1 MTDILSNTPFVRHRL
16 RLCLAVVSPVQ
27 MSAGSPKD
35 LWRGLSIPAW
45 GDVCSRV
52 ASSKDHPLVFG
63 TCDPAAQGY
72 LIASLLGN
80 QPKGR
85 IWIMCPHA
93 RRRDQLADEF
103 AFWKTPTLILGDPT
117 VVVENEIVDPDREA
131 ERISTFHRIAG
142 RPGAPVLLSRTSWES
157 PAPKLNALDEKELEL
172 EVGQE
177 IAPEELIAWL
187 EERDFEEH
195 PQIFQRQQFARRG
208 GILDFFPR
216 QQTSPI
222 RVEFFGDEIESIR
235 EFSVETQTTTR
246 KHERIEIGSKKLNF
260 ETPLSE
266 WFEPDD
272 LIISI
277 DEDDNAI
284 SHLLVTQGPTD
295 NWNADL
301 YPSPAAG
308 FEAGD
313 FVIADSSRNLFLS
326 QIADWKK
333 NGWEIGLIAP
343 SKGERKRFLEITGRD
358 ESDFTCVEGRL
369 AKGFVAPHLKLA
381 LLSTLEIFG
390 RQHLSGSRSKERLAM
405 QRNSAA
411 IVGVHELDEGSL
423 VVHADYGIGEFI
435 GLVDGAEGREELG
448 IEYQD
453 GATLHVPID
462 QSHLVSRY
470 VGIGGGT
477 PKLNKLG
484 DKKWKKA
491 RKVAEAAVLDYAAQ
505 LLKVQAERDSQSGIA
520 HAPDG
525 QWMQEFESAFPY
537 IETPD
542 QLKAIEAAKADM
554 ESPRPMDRLVCGD
567 VGFGK
572 TEVAIRAAFKAVTG
586 GSQVAILAPTTVLA
600 EQHWRTFKERMSDYP
615 IRIDLLSRLQ
625 TPAQARDTIEGLAE
639 GDVDIVIGTHR
650 LISDHIVY
658 KKPGLLVVDEEQRFG
673 VRHKEK
679 LKERFRLIDVLTL
692 SATPIPRTLYMS
704 LMGARDMST
713 IDTPPPNRLP
723 VQTSI
728 VAYDERLI
736 RNAIRRELTRGGQVF
751 FLHNRVGTIEM
762 MKEKIED
769 LVPEAKVAIGHGQ
782 MDKEDLEGVMHRFVA
797 GEVDVLLAT
806 TIIESGIDIP
816 NANTI
821 LIDRA
826 DRFGLA
832 DLYQLRGRVGRA
844 GRRAYALLLLPND
857 LIAGGDAKKRL
868 SAIKQYTE
876 LGSGFKIAMRDLEIR
891 GAGSLLGTKQSG
903 HITAV
908 GFELYCQLLH
918 QSVEQLQGKDLTQR
932 AEAVVKVDFL
942 EFSETAHLEKGEK
955 LPAFFPRTY
964 GPDPEMRVA
973 AYRQLAS
980 SRTEKELDQMAKDW
994 RDRFGR
1000 FPKPVATLLDTNRI
1014 RVVASTKGVQLVE
1027 IKNDRLM
1034 LTRNGEYL
1042 LPADGRFPRLSSSTL
1057 NAKLR
1062 EAVTLIKTL

>member
-1 MTDILSNTPFVRHRL
+1 
-16 RLCLAVVSPVQ
+16 
-27 MSAGSPKD
+27 MSGGSPKD
-35 LWRGLSIPAW
+35 LWRGLSIPTW
-45 GDVCSRV
+45 EGLCSRIKKS
-52 ASSKDHPLVFG
+52 AELPLVLG
-63 TCDPAAQGY
+63 TCDPASQGY
-72 LIASLLGN
+72 LIASLLGSK
-80 QPKGR
+80 PKGR
-85 IWIMCPHA
+85 IWILSPHA

-103 AFWKTPTLILGDPT
+103 SFWKSPALSLADPT

-131 ERISTFHRIAG
+131 ERTSTFHRVAAS
-142 RPGAPVLLSRTSWES
+142 PLAPVLLSRASWQA
-157 PAPKLNALDEKELEL
+157 PAPIRDDLAKSELTL

-177 IAPEELIAWL
+177 ISPEELVAWL
-187 EERDFEEH
+187 EERDFEEE
-195 PQIFQRQQFARRG
+195 PQIFQRLQFAKRG
-208 GILDFFPR
+208 GILDFYPP
-216 QQTSPI
+216 QKTSPLRI
-222 RVEFFGDEIESIR
+222 EFFGDEIESIR

-246 KHERIEIGSKKLNF
+246 KLERVDVGSKAPVLD
-260 ETPLSE
+260 EPLSS
-266 WFEPDD
+266 WAQPND
-272 LIISI
+272 LIISV
-277 DEDDNAI
+277 DEDDNAVA
-284 SHLLVTQGPTD
+284 HVLVTEAPDDT
-295 NWNADL
+295 WNADL
-301 YPSPAAG
+301 FPSPAAG

-313 FVIADSSRNLFLS
+313 FVLADSSRNLFLS
-326 QIADWKK
+326 QLDDWK
-333 NGWEIGLIAP
+333 NDQWTIGLIAP
-343 SKGERKRFLEITGRD
+343 SKAEQHRFLEVIDRKKS
-358 ESDFTCVEGRL
+358 EFVCIEGRL
-369 AKGFVAPHLKLA
+369 AKGFVAPHLKLV

-390 RQHLSGSRSKERLAM
+390 RQHLPGARQKEKLAQ

-411 IVGVHELDEGSL
+411 LAGVHELDEGTL

-435 GLVDGAEGREELG
+435 GLIDGEGGREELG
-448 IEYQD
+448 IEYHN

-484 DKKWKKA
+484 DKRWKKA

-505 LLKVQAERDSQSGIA
+505 LLRLQAERDSKTGRA
-520 HAPDG
+520 HPADG

-537 IETPD
+537 TETPD
-542 QLKAIEAAKADM
+542 QHKAIEAAKIDM
-554 ESPRPMDRLVCGD
+554 ESSRPMDRLICGD

-586 GSQVAILAPTTVLA
+586 GSQVAILVPTTVLA
-600 EQHWRTFKERMSDYP
+600 EQHARTVRERMSDYP
-615 IRIDLLSRLQ
+615 VRIDVMSRLQ
-625 TPAQARDTIEGLAE
+625 SPAEIRETLEGLE
-639 GDVDIVIGTHR
+639 SGKVDIIIGTHR
-650 LISDHIVY
+650 LLSSGITY
-658 KKPGLLVVDEEQRFG
+658 KKIGLLVVDEEQRFG
-673 VRHKEK
+673 VRHKEL

-692 SATPIPRTLYMS
+692 SATPIPRTLYLS

-751 FLHNRVGTIEM
+751 FLHNRVGTIEY

-769 LVPEAKVAIGHGQ
+769 LVPEARVVIGHGQ
-782 MDKEDLEGVMHRFVA
+782 MDKENLEQVMHTFVA
-797 GEVDVLLAT
+797 GNADVLLAT

-844 GRRAYALLLLPND
+844 GRRAYALLLLPSD

-918 QSVEQLQGKDLTQR
+918 QSIDQLQGKTKNLR
-932 AEAVVKVDFL
+932 AAAVVKIDFL
-942 EFSETAHLEKGEK
+942 EFSETAHLEKGTR

-980 SRTEKELDQMAKDW
+980 TQTEKELDQLAKDW

-1000 FPKPVATLLDTNRI
+1000 SPAPVQAILEVNRI
-1014 RVVASTKGVQLVE
+1014 RIVASSKGVQSVE

-1034 LTRNGEYL
+1034 LIRNSDYL
-1042 LPADGRFPRLSSSTL
+1042 LPADGKFPRLSS
-1057 NAKLR
+1057 AKLTAKLK
-1062 EAVTLIKTL
+1062 EAVHLIKTL

>member
-1 MTDILSNTPFVRHRL
+1 
-16 RLCLAVVSPVQ
+16 
-27 MSAGSPKD
+27 MSGGSPKD
-35 LWRGLSIPAW
+35 LWRGLSIPTW
-45 GDVCSRV
+45 EGLCSRIKKS
-52 ASSKDHPLVFG
+52 AELPLVLG
-63 TCDPAAQGY
+63 TCDPASQGY
-72 LIASLLGN
+72 LIASLLGSK
-80 QPKGR
+80 PKGR
-85 IWIMCPHA
+85 IWILSPHA

-103 AFWKTPTLILGDPT
+103 SFWKSPALSLADPT

-131 ERISTFHRIAG
+131 ERTSTFHRVAAS
-142 RPGAPVLLSRTSWES
+142 PLAPVLLSRASWQA
-157 PAPKLNALDEKELEL
+157 PAPIRDDLAKSELTL

-177 IAPEELIAWL
+177 ISPEELVAWL
-187 EERDFEEH
+187 EERDFEEE
-195 PQIFQRQQFARRG
+195 PQIFQRLQFAKRG
-208 GILDFFPR
+208 GILDFYPP
-216 QQTSPI
+216 QKTSPLRI
-222 RVEFFGDEIESIR
+222 EFFGDEIESIR

-246 KHERIEIGSKKLNF
+246 KLERVDVGSKAPVLD
-260 ETPLSE
+260 EPLSS
-266 WFEPDD
+266 WAQPND
-272 LIISI
+272 LIISV
-277 DEDDNAI
+277 DEDDNAVA
-284 SHLLVTQGPTD
+284 HVLVTEAPDDT
-295 NWNADL
+295 WNADL
-301 YPSPAAG
+301 FPSPAAG

-313 FVIADSSRNLFLS
+313 FVLADSSRNLFLS
-326 QIADWKK
+326 QLDDWK
-333 NGWEIGLIAP
+333 NDQWTIGLIAP
-343 SKGERKRFLEITGRD
+343 SKAEQHRFLEVIDRKKS
-358 ESDFTCVEGRL
+358 EFVCIEGRL
-369 AKGFVAPHLKLA
+369 AKGFVAPHLKLV

-390 RQHLSGSRSKERLAM
+390 RQHLPGARQKEKLAQ

-411 IVGVHELDEGSL
+411 LAGVHELDEGTL

-435 GLVDGAEGREELG
+435 GLIDGEGGREELG
-448 IEYQD
+448 IEYHN

-484 DKKWKKA
+484 DKRWKKA

-505 LLKVQAERDSQSGIA
+505 LLRLQAERDSKTGRA
-520 HAPDG
+520 HPADG

-537 IETPD
+537 TETPD
-542 QLKAIEAAKADM
+542 QHKAIEAAKIDM
-554 ESPRPMDRLVCGD
+554 ESSRPMDRLICGD

-586 GSQVAILAPTTVLA
+586 GSQVAILVPTTVLA
-600 EQHWRTFKERMSDYP
+600 EQHARTFRERMSDYP
-615 IRIDLLSRLQ
+615 VRIDVMSRLQ
-625 TPAQARDTIEGLAE
+625 SPAEIRETLEGLE
-639 GDVDIVIGTHR
+639 SGKVDIIIGTHR
-650 LISDHIVY
+650 LLSSGITY
-658 KKPGLLVVDEEQRFG
+658 KKIGLLVVDEEQRFG
-673 VRHKEK
+673 VRHKEL

-692 SATPIPRTLYMS
+692 SATPIPRTLYLS

-736 RNAIRRELTRGGQVF
+736 RDAIRRELTRGGQVF
-751 FLHNRVGTIEM
+751 FLHNRVGTIEY
-762 MKEKIED
+762 MKEKIEN
-769 LVPEAKVAIGHGQ
+769 LVPEARVVIGHGQ
-782 MDKEDLEGVMHRFVA
+782 MDKENLEQVMHTFVA
-797 GEVDVLLAT
+797 GNADVLLAT

-844 GRRAYALLLLPND
+844 GRRAYALLLLPSD

-918 QSVEQLQGKDLTQR
+918 QSIDQLQGKTKNLR
-932 AEAVVKVDFL
+932 AAAVVKIDFL
-942 EFSETAHLEKGEK
+942 EFSETAHLEKGTR

-980 SRTEKELDQMAKDW
+980 TQTEKELDQLAKDW

-1000 FPKPVATLLDTNRI
+1000 SPAPVQAILEVNRI
-1014 RVVASTKGVQLVE
+1014 RIVASSKGVQSVE

-1034 LTRNGEYL
+1034 LIRNSDYL
-1042 LPADGRFPRLSSSTL
+1042 LPADGKFPRLSS
-1057 NAKLR
+1057 AKLTAKLK
-1062 EAVTLIKTL
+1062 EAVHLIKTL

>member
-1 MTDILSNTPFVRHRL
+1 
-16 RLCLAVVSPVQ
+16 
-27 MSAGSPKD
+27 MSGGSPKD
-35 LWRGLSIPAW
+35 LWRGLSIPTW
-45 GDVCSRV
+45 EGLCSRIKKS
-52 ASSKDHPLVFG
+52 AELPLVLG
-63 TCDPAAQGY
+63 TCDPASQGY
-72 LIASLLGN
+72 LIASLLGSK
-80 QPKGR
+80 PKGR
-85 IWIMCPHA
+85 IWILSPHA

-103 AFWKTPTLILGDPT
+103 SFWKSPALSLADPAM
-117 VVVENEIVDPDREA
+117 VVENEIVDPDREA
-131 ERISTFHRIAG
+131 ERTSTFHRVAAS
-142 RPGAPVLLSRTSWES
+142 PLAPVLLSRASWQA
-157 PAPKLNALDEKELEL
+157 PAPIRDDLAKSELTL

-177 IAPEELIAWL
+177 ISPEELVAWL
-187 EERDFEEH
+187 EERDFEEE
-195 PQIFQRQQFARRG
+195 PQIFQRLQFAKRG
-208 GILDFFPR
+208 GILDFYPP
-216 QQTSPI
+216 QKTSPLRI
-222 RVEFFGDEIESIR
+222 EFFGDEIESIR

-246 KHERIEIGSKKLNF
+246 KLERVDVGSKAPVLD
-260 ETPLSE
+260 EPLSS
-266 WFEPDD
+266 WAQPND
-272 LIISI
+272 LIISV
-277 DEDDNAI
+277 DEDDNAVA
-284 SHLLVTQGPTD
+284 HVLVTEAPDDT
-295 NWNADL
+295 WNADL
-301 YPSPAAG
+301 FPSPAAG

-313 FVIADSSRNLFLS
+313 FVLADSSRNLFLS
-326 QIADWKK
+326 QLDDWK
-333 NGWEIGLIAP
+333 NDQWTIGLIAP
-343 SKGERKRFLEITGRD
+343 SKAEQHRFLEVIDRKKS
-358 ESDFTCVEGRL
+358 EFVCIEGRL
-369 AKGFVAPHLKLA
+369 AKGFVAPHLKLV

-390 RQHLSGSRSKERLAM
+390 RQHLPGARQKEKLAQ

-411 IVGVHELDEGSL
+411 LAGVHELDEGTL

-435 GLVDGAEGREELG
+435 GLIDGEGGREELG
-448 IEYQD
+448 IEYHN

-484 DKKWKKA
+484 DKRWKKA

-505 LLKVQAERDSQSGIA
+505 LLRLQAERDSKTGRA
-520 HAPDG
+520 HPADG

-537 IETPD
+537 TETPD
-542 QLKAIEAAKADM
+542 QHKAIEAAKIDM
-554 ESPRPMDRLVCGD
+554 ESSRPMDRLICGD

-586 GSQVAILAPTTVLA
+586 GSQVAILVPTTVLA
-600 EQHWRTFKERMSDYP
+600 EQHARTFRERMSDYP
-615 IRIDLLSRLQ
+615 VRIDVMSRLQ
-625 TPAQARDTIEGLAE
+625 SPAEIRETLEGLE
-639 GDVDIVIGTHR
+639 SGKVDIIIGTHR
-650 LISDHIVY
+650 LLSSGITY
-658 KKPGLLVVDEEQRFG
+658 KKIGLLVVDEEQRFG
-673 VRHKEK
+673 VRHKEL

-692 SATPIPRTLYMS
+692 SATPIPRTLYLS

-736 RNAIRRELTRGGQVF
+736 RDAIRRELTRGGQVF
-751 FLHNRVGTIEM
+751 FLHNRVGTIEY

-769 LVPEAKVAIGHGQ
+769 LVPEARVVIGHGQ
-782 MDKEDLEGVMHRFVA
+782 MDKENLEQVMHTFVA
-797 GEVDVLLAT
+797 GNADVLLAT

-844 GRRAYALLLLPND
+844 GRRAYALLLLPSD

-918 QSVEQLQGKDLTQR
+918 QSIDQLQGKTKNLR
-932 AEAVVKVDFL
+932 AAAVVKIDFL
-942 EFSETAHLEKGEK
+942 EFSETAHLEKGTR

-980 SRTEKELDQMAKDW
+980 TQTEKELDQLAKDW

-1000 FPKPVATLLDTNRI
+1000 SPAPVQAILEVNRI
-1014 RVVASTKGVQLVE
+1014 RIVASSKGVQSVE

-1034 LTRNGEYL
+1034 LIRNSDYL
-1042 LPADGRFPRLSSSTL
+1042 LPADGKFPRLSS
-1057 NAKLR
+1057 AKLTAKLK
-1062 EAVTLIKTL
+1062 EAVHLIKTL

>member
-1 MTDILSNTPFVRHRL
+1 
-16 RLCLAVVSPVQ
+16 
-27 MSAGSPKD
+27 MSGGSPKD
-35 LWRGLSIPAW
+35 LWRGLSIPTW
-45 GDVCSRV
+45 EGLCSRIKKS
-52 ASSKDHPLVFG
+52 AELPLVLG
-63 TCDPAAQGY
+63 TCDPASQGY
-72 LIASLLGN
+72 LIASLLGSK
-80 QPKGR
+80 PKGR
-85 IWIMCPHA
+85 IWILSPHA

-103 AFWKTPTLILGDPT
+103 SFWKSPALSLADPT

-131 ERISTFHRIAG
+131 ERTSTFHRVAAS
-142 RPGAPVLLSRTSWES
+142 PLAPVLLSRASWQA
-157 PAPKLNALDEKELEL
+157 PAPIRDDLAKSELTL

-177 IAPEELIAWL
+177 ISPEELVAWL
-187 EERDFEEH
+187 EERDFEEE
-195 PQIFQRQQFARRG
+195 PQIFQRLQFAKRG
-208 GILDFFPR
+208 GILDFYPP
-216 QQTSPI
+216 QKTSPLRI
-222 RVEFFGDEIESIR
+222 EFFGDEIESIR

-246 KHERIEIGSKKLNF
+246 KLERVDVGSKAPVLD
-260 ETPLSE
+260 EPLSS
-266 WFEPDD
+266 WAQPND
-272 LIISI
+272 LIISV
-277 DEDDNAI
+277 DEDDNAVA
-284 SHLLVTQGPTD
+284 HVLVTEAPDDT
-295 NWNADL
+295 WNADL
-301 YPSPAAG
+301 FPSPAAG

-313 FVIADSSRNLFLS
+313 FVLADSSRNLFLS
-326 QIADWKK
+326 QLDDWK
-333 NGWEIGLIAP
+333 NDQWTIGLIAP
-343 SKGERKRFLEITGRD
+343 SKAEQHRFLEVIDRKKS
-358 ESDFTCVEGRL
+358 EFVCIEGRL
-369 AKGFVAPHLKLA
+369 AKGFVAPHLKLV

-390 RQHLSGSRSKERLAM
+390 RQHLPGARQKEKLAQ

-411 IVGVHELDEGSL
+411 LAGVHELDEGTL

-435 GLVDGAEGREELG
+435 GLIDGEGGREELG
-448 IEYQD
+448 IEYHN

-484 DKKWKKA
+484 DKRWKKA

-505 LLKVQAERDSQSGIA
+505 LLRLQAERDSKTGRA
-520 HAPDG
+520 HPADG

-537 IETPD
+537 TETPD
-542 QLKAIEAAKADM
+542 QHKAIEAAKIDM
-554 ESPRPMDRLVCGD
+554 ESSRPMDRLICGD

-586 GSQVAILAPTTVLA
+586 GSQVAILVPTTVLA
-600 EQHWRTFKERMSDYP
+600 EQHARTFRERMSDYP
-615 IRIDLLSRLQ
+615 VRIDVMSRLQ
-625 TPAQARDTIEGLAE
+625 SPAEIRETLEGLE
-639 GDVDIVIGTHR
+639 SGKVDIIIGTHR
-650 LISDHIVY
+650 LLSSGITY
-658 KKPGLLVVDEEQRFG
+658 KKIGLLVVDEEQRFG
-673 VRHKEK
+673 VRHKEL

-692 SATPIPRTLYMS
+692 SATPIPRTLYLS

-751 FLHNRVGTIEM
+751 FLHNRVGTIEY

-769 LVPEAKVAIGHGQ
+769 LVPEARVVIGHGQ
-782 MDKEDLEGVMHRFVA
+782 MDKENLEQVMHTFVA
-797 GEVDVLLAT
+797 GNADVLLAT

-844 GRRAYALLLLPND
+844 GRRAYALLLLPSD

-918 QSVEQLQGKDLTQR
+918 QSIDQLQGKTKNLR
-932 AEAVVKVDFL
+932 AAAMVKIDFL
-942 EFSETAHLEKGEK
+942 EFSETAHLEKGTR

-980 SRTEKELDQMAKDW
+980 TQTEKELDQLAKDW

-1000 FPKPVATLLDTNRI
+1000 SPAPVQAILEVNRI
-1014 RVVASTKGVQLVE
+1014 RIVASSKGVQSVE

-1034 LTRNGEYL
+1034 LIRNSDYL
-1042 LPADGRFPRLSSSTL
+1042 LPADGKFPRLSS
-1057 NAKLR
+1057 AKLTAKLK
-1062 EAVTLIKTL
+1062 EAVHLIKTL

>member
-1 MTDILSNTPFVRHRL
+1 
-16 RLCLAVVSPVQ
+16 
-27 MSAGSPKD
+27 MSGGSPKD
-35 LWRGLSIPAW
+35 LWRGLGLPTW
-45 GDVCSRV
+45 GKLRPRISD
-52 ASSKDHPLVFG
+52 SKKSPLVLG

-72 LIASLLGN
+72 LISSLLGSK
-80 QPKGR
+80 PKHR
-85 IWIMCPHA
+85 IWILCPYA

-103 AFWKTPTLILGDPT
+103 AFWKTPTLILADPT

-131 ERISTFHRIAG
+131 ERISTFHRIAAT
-142 RPGAPVLLSRTSWES
+142 PISPVLLSRQSWQS
-157 PAPKLNALDEKELEL
+157 PAPQRDELSKSELTL
-172 EVGQE
+172 EVGQQ
-177 IAPEELIAWL
+177 ISPEELIEWL
-187 EERDFEEH
+187 EERDFEEN
-195 PQIFQRQQFARRG
+195 PQIFQRLQFAKRG
-208 GILDFFPR
+208 GILDFFPP
-216 QQTSPI
+216 QSTSPL

-246 KHERIEIGSKKLNF
+246 RIERAEIGSKPPDLA
-260 ETPLSE
+260 EPLSS
-266 WFEPDD
+266 WMGPDD
-272 LIISI
+272 IIISV
-277 DEDDNAI
+277 DEDDNAVA
-284 SHLLVTQGPTD
+284 HVLVTQAPDDT
-295 NWNADL
+295 WNADL
-301 YPSPAAG
+301 FPSPAAG

-313 FVIADSSRNLFLS
+313 FVLADSSRTLFLA
-326 QIADWKK
+326 QLADWKK
-333 NGWEIGLIAP
+333 DGWSIGLVAP
-343 SKGERKRFLEITGRD
+343 SKAEQHRFLEVIEREKG
-358 ESDFTCVEGRL
+358 DFLCVEGRL
-369 AKGFVAPHLKLA
+369 AKGFVAPHLKLVV
-381 LLSTLEIFG
+381 LSTLEIFG
-390 RQHLSGSRSKERLAM
+390 RQHLPGARQKEKLAQ

-411 IVGVHELDEGSL
+411 LAGVHELDEGTL

-435 GLVDGAEGREELG
+435 GLIDGEGGREELG
-448 IEYQD
+448 IEYQS

-470 VGIGGGT
+470 VGLGGGT

-505 LLKVQAERDSQSGIA
+505 MLRIQAERDSKTGRA
-520 HAPDG
+520 HPPDG

-537 IETPD
+537 TETPD
-542 QLKAIEAAKADM
+542 QLKAIEAAKVDM
-554 ESPRPMDRLVCGD
+554 ESTRPMDRLICGD

-572 TEVAIRAAFKAVTG
+572 TEVAIRTAFKAVTG

-600 EQHWRTFKERMSDYP
+600 EQHARTFRERMSDYP
-615 IRIDLLSRLQ
+615 VRIDVMSRLQ
-625 TPAQARDTIEGLAE
+625 SPAEIRETLEGLE
-639 GDVDIVIGTHR
+639 NGKVDIVIGTHR
-650 LISDHIVY
+650 LLSGGIIY
-658 KKPGLLVVDEEQRFG
+658 KKIGLLVVDEEQRFG
-673 VRHKEK
+673 VRHKEL

-692 SATPIPRTLYMS
+692 SATPIPRTLYLS

-728 VAYDERLI
+728 VSYDERLI

-762 MKEKIED
+762 MKSKIQD
-769 LVPEAKVAIGHGQ
+769 LVPEAKVVIGHGQ
-782 MDKEDLEGVMHRFVA
+782 MDKEDLEQVMHTFVA
-797 GEVDVLLAT
+797 GEADVLLAT

-857 LIAGGDAKKRL
+857 LISGGDAKKRL

-918 QSVEQLQGKDLTQR
+918 QSIDQLQGKTTGLR
-932 AEAVVKVDFL
+932 ADAVVKIDFL
-942 EFSETAHLEKGEK
+942 EFSETAHLEKK
-955 LPAFFPRTY
+955 TRLPAFFPRTY

-980 SRTEKELDQMAKDW
+980 TQTEKELDQLAKDW

-1000 FPKPVATLLDTNRI
+1000 IPAPVQAILEVNRI
-1014 RVVASTKGVQLVE
+1014 RIVASSKSVQAVE

-1034 LTRNGEYL
+1034 LMKNGDYL
-1042 LPADGRFPRLSSSTL
+1042 LPADGKFPRLSSVRLPT
-1057 NAKLR
+1057 KLK
-1062 EAVTLIKTL
+1062 EAVHLLKTL

>member
-1 MTDILSNTPFVRHRL
+1 MVSRVR
-16 RLCLAVVSPVQ
+16 

-35 LWRGLSIPAW
+35 LWRGLCLPTW
-45 GDVCSRV
+45 GDLCSRV
-52 ASSKDHPLVFG
+52 SGTSEYPIPLG

-72 LIASLLGN
+72 LIAAILGSRSDR
-80 QPKGR
+80 R
-85 IWIMCPHA
+85 IWVLCPHA

-103 AFWKTPTLILGDPT
+103 AFWKTPALILGEPT
-117 VVVENEIVDPDREA
+117 IVVENEIVDPDREA
-131 ERISTFHRIAG
+131 ERISTFHRIAE
-142 RPGAPVLLSRTSWES
+142 RPLAPVLLSRASWES
-157 PAPKLNALDEKELEL
+157 PAPQFDALETKELEL

-177 IAPEELIAWL
+177 ISPETLIEWL
-187 EERDFEEH
+187 EEHDFEEH

-208 GILDFFPR
+208 GILDFYPA
-216 QQTSPI
+216 QHTSPI

-246 KHERIEIGSKKLNF
+246 KHERIEIGSKTIDL
-260 ETPLSE
+260 TAPLSE
-266 WFEPDD
+266 WRQPND

-277 DEDDNAI
+277 DEDDQTVAQVLI
-284 SHLLVTQGPTD
+284 TQAPTD
-295 NWNADL
+295 RWNANL

-313 FVIADSSRNLFLS
+313 FVIADSSRNLFLA
-326 QIADWKK
+326 QLTDWK
-333 NGWEIGLIAP
+333 NDGWEIGLIAP
-343 SKGERKRFLEITGRD
+343 SKGERRRFLEITGRD

-369 AKGFVAPHLKLA
+369 AKGFVAPHLKIA

-390 RQHLSGSRSKERLAM
+390 RQHLPGSRSKERLER

-411 IVGVHELDEGSL
+411 IAGVHELNEGAL

-435 GLVDGAEGREELG
+435 GLVDGEGGREELG

-477 PKLNKLG
+477 PRLNKLG
-484 DKKWKKA
+484 DKRWKKA
-491 RKVAEAAVLDYAAQ
+491 RQVAEAAVLDYAAQ
-505 LLKVQAERDSQSGIA
+505 LLKLQAERDSQSGIA

-537 IETPD
+537 TETPD
-542 QLKAIEAAKADM
+542 QAKAIDAAKADM
-554 ESPRPMDRLVCGD
+554 ESPRPMDRLICGD

-600 EQHWRTFKERMSDYP
+600 EQHWRNFRERMSDYP
-615 IRIDLLSRLQ
+615 VRIDLLSRLQ

-639 GDVDIVIGTHR
+639 GEVDIVIGTHR
-650 LISDHIVY
+650 LISDQIIY
-658 KKPGLLVVDEEQRFG
+658 KKLGLLVVDEEQRFG

-723 VQTSI
+723 VQTTI

-751 FLHNRVGTIEM
+751 FLHNRVATIEH

-797 GEVDVLLAT
+797 GEADVLLAT

-844 GRRAYALLLLPND
+844 ERRAYALLLLPND
-857 LIAGGDAKKRL
+857 LISGGDAKKRL

-903 HITAV
+903 HIAAV

-918 QSVEQLQGKDLTQR
+918 QSVEQLQGKSPTQR
-932 AEAVVKVDFL
+932 AEAVVKIDFL

-980 SRTEKELDQMAKDW
+980 TRTEKELDQMARDW

-1000 FPKPVATLLDTNRI
+1000 FPKPVTTLIETNRI

-1034 LTRNGEYL
+1034 LIRNGEYL
-1042 LPADGRFPRLSSSTL
+1042 LPANGRFPRLSSKHL

>member
-1 MTDILSNTPFVRHRL
+1 
-16 RLCLAVVSPVQ
+16 
-27 MSAGSPKD
+27 MSGGSPKD
-35 LWRGLSIPAW
+35 LWRGLSIPTW
-45 GDVCSRV
+45 EGLCSRIKKS
-52 ASSKDHPLVFG
+52 AELPLVLG
-63 TCDPAAQGY
+63 TCDPASQGY
-72 LIASLLGN
+72 LIASLLGSK
-80 QPKGR
+80 PKGR
-85 IWIMCPHA
+85 IWILSPHA

-103 AFWKTPTLILGDPT
+103 SFWKSPALSLADPT

-131 ERISTFHRIAG
+131 ERTSTFHRVAAS
-142 RPGAPVLLSRTSWES
+142 PLAPVLLSRASWQA
-157 PAPKLNALDEKELEL
+157 PAPIRDDLAKSELTL

-177 IAPEELIAWL
+177 ISPEELVAWL
-187 EERDFEEH
+187 EERDFEEE
-195 PQIFQRQQFARRG
+195 PQIFQRLQFAKRG
-208 GILDFFPR
+208 GILDFYPP
-216 QQTSPI
+216 QKTSPLRI
-222 RVEFFGDEIESIR
+222 EFFGDEIESIR

-246 KHERIEIGSKKLNF
+246 KLERVDVGSKAPVLD
-260 ETPLSE
+260 EPLSS
-266 WFEPDD
+266 WAQPND
-272 LIISI
+272 LIISV
-277 DEDDNAI
+277 DEDDNAVA
-284 SHLLVTQGPTD
+284 HVLVTEAPDDT
-295 NWNADL
+295 WNADL
-301 YPSPAAG
+301 FPSPAAG

-313 FVIADSSRNLFLS
+313 FVLADSSRNLFLS
-326 QIADWKK
+326 QLDDWK
-333 NGWEIGLIAP
+333 NDQWTIGLIAP
-343 SKGERKRFLEITGRD
+343 SKAEQHRFLEVIDRKKS
-358 ESDFTCVEGRL
+358 EFVCIEGRL
-369 AKGFVAPHLKLA
+369 AKGFVAPHLKLV

-390 RQHLSGSRSKERLAM
+390 RQHLPGARQKEKLAQ

-411 IVGVHELDEGSL
+411 LAGVHELDEGTL

-435 GLVDGAEGREELG
+435 GLIDGEGGREELG
-448 IEYQD
+448 IEYHN

-484 DKKWKKA
+484 DKRWKKA

-505 LLKVQAERDSQSGIA
+505 LLRLQAERDSKTGRA
-520 HAPDG
+520 HPADG

-537 IETPD
+537 TETPD
-542 QLKAIEAAKADM
+542 QHKAIEAAKIDM
-554 ESPRPMDRLVCGD
+554 ESSRPMDRLICGD

-586 GSQVAILAPTTVLA
+586 GSQVAILVPTTVLA
-600 EQHWRTFKERMSDYP
+600 EQHARTFRERMSDYP
-615 IRIDLLSRLQ
+615 VRIDVMSRLQ
-625 TPAQARDTIEGLAE
+625 SPAEIRETLEGLE
-639 GDVDIVIGTHR
+639 SGKVDIIIGTHR
-650 LISDHIVY
+650 LLSSGITY
-658 KKPGLLVVDEEQRFG
+658 KKIGLLVVDEEQRFG
-673 VRHKEK
+673 VRHKEL

-692 SATPIPRTLYMS
+692 SATPIPRTLYLS

-751 FLHNRVGTIEM
+751 FLHNRVGTIEY
-762 MKEKIED
+762 MKEKIEN
-769 LVPEAKVAIGHGQ
+769 LVPEARVVIGHGQ
-782 MDKEDLEGVMHRFVA
+782 MDKENLEQVMHTFVA
-797 GEVDVLLAT
+797 GNADVLLAT

-844 GRRAYALLLLPND
+844 GRRAYALLLLPSD

-918 QSVEQLQGKDLTQR
+918 QSIDQLQGKTKNLR
-932 AEAVVKVDFL
+932 AAAVVKIDFL
-942 EFSETAHLEKGEK
+942 EFSETAHLEKGTR

-980 SRTEKELDQMAKDW
+980 TQTEKELDQLAKDW

-1000 FPKPVATLLDTNRI
+1000 SPAPVQAILEVNRI
-1014 RVVASTKGVQLVE
+1014 RIVASSKGVQSVE

-1034 LTRNGEYL
+1034 LIRNSDYL
-1042 LPADGRFPRLSSSTL
+1042 LPADGKFPRLSS
-1057 NAKLR
+1057 AKLTAKLN
-1062 EAVTLIKTL
+1062 EVVHLIKTL